1 MSATI
6 QHFGITS
13 PFFELVKTVEFDIQI
28 GDVSFSLKLE
38 LFCDVSDTQ
47 RFRAHIWR
55 LENYRIQPTFP
66 QDKITSQPSHESSDE
81 TIFVDTALWLSK
93 KYDNFQAETSD
104 KAIQIVL
111 DDLRFFLI
119 RTLGDEK

>member
-1 MSATI
+1 MAATI

-13 PFFELVKTVEFDIQI
+13 PFFELVKTIEFDIQI
-28 GDVSFSLKLE
+28 GDDSFSLKLE
-38 LFCDVSDTQ
+38 LFCAVSDTQ
-47 RFRAHIWR
+47 RFRARIWR

-66 QDKITSQPSHESSDE
+66 QDEITSKPSHEFSDE

-93 KYDNFQAETSD
+93 NYDDFQAETAD

-111 DDLRFFLI
+111 DDFRFFLVQ
-119 RTLGDEK
+119 TLGDEK